1 VNTNLAG
8 VLDRLR
14 LKARR
19 GTERVRPRQAA
30 IKALTLAVGLALATV
45 MMSWL
50 GYRSTREWQRS
61 TVESAETRGNEVLAF
76 LTVALERDM
85 KGGQITVLLP
95 FNQALLNTS
104 TVYDLADRFAGGFAR
119 FPYVDSF
126 FVWETSDAPAGVTY
140 FFNRANRPPIWGVP
154 GGDAHDLYPVVVHHD
169 PVPMR
174 NLIGTAR
181 QAALRGVPYVLFE
194 ESIAGVRYQTLAHL
208 IYSGDA
214 VIRLSGLVGLTV
226 DIDWARNHYFPE
238 FVRQI
243 QDIDGDRTIGIQI
256 LDDEGGTVATV
267 GPPQSGGSMYARGFP
282 IVFADPELMSSLAP
296 RYRAPQWVARVN
308 ITNEA
313 TVVAA
318 GRGTTRTLGLLLC
331 VALVTIAALALTVR
345 TVRAGADLANL
356 QSEFV
361 SAVTHEMKTP
371 LSLIRLASDA
381 LSNGHYSSPT
391 TVTDYGQL
399 LAKEAT
405 HLTQLIDNV
414 LCYARL
420 TDAKSCYSFER
431 VDVLELIDDSMARF
445 RLELADLGFDVHF
458 HQPPTAPAVRADRAM
473 MQHAIDNLIDNA
485 VKHAASGR
493 QLTVTVDRDQW
504 QVKLAVTDCGE
515 GIPPEELPR
524 LFEKFY
530 RGKGAKRPG
539 SGLGLAIAKRIIED
553 HGGKIVVR
561 SILGQGTSI
570 EIALPTVTS

>member
-1 VNTNLAG
+1 MTG
-8 VLDRLR
+8 S
-14 LKARR
+14 ARQ
-19 GTERVRPRQAA
+19 GATF
-30 IKALTLAVGLALATV
+30 KALALAVCLALATV
-45 MMSWL
+45 VMSWL

-119 FPYVDSF
+119 FPYLDSF
-126 FVWETSDAPAGVTY
+126 FVWKASDAPAGVTY
-140 FFNRANRPPIWGVP
+140 FFNRANRPPVWDAPSG
-154 GGDAHDLYPVVVHHD
+154 AHDPYPVVVHRD

-174 NLIGTAR
+174 SLIATAR
-181 QAALRGVPYVLFE
+181 QAALRGAPYVLFE
-194 ESIAGVRYQTLAHL
+194 ESIDGVRYQTLAHL

-214 VIRLSGLVGLTV
+214 AIRLSGLVGLTV
-226 DIDWARNHYFPE
+226 DTKWARDYYFPE

-256 LDDEGGTVATV
+256 LDDEGGTVATA
-267 GPPQSGGSMYARGFP
+267 GPPPSGGSTHARGFP
-282 IVFADPELMSSLAP
+282 IVFADPALMSSLAP

-308 ITNEA
+308 VTNEA

-318 GRGTTRTLGLLLC
+318 GRGTARTLGLLLC
-331 VALVTIAALALTVR
+331 TALVTIVALALTVR
-345 TVRAGADLANL
+345 TVRAAADLATL

-381 LSNGHYSSPT
+381 LSNGRYSSPT

-431 VDVLELIDDSMARF
+431 VDVLELVDDSMGRF
-445 RLELADLGFDVHF
+445 RLELADLGFDVQF
-458 HQPPTAPAVRADRAM
+458 HQPPAVPAVRADRAM

-493 QLTVTVDRDQW
+493 QLTVTVDTDQG
-504 QVKLAVTDCGE
+504 QVKLAVIDGGE

-530 RGKGAKRPG
+530 RGRGAKRPG
-539 SGLGLAIAKRIIED
+539 SGLGLAITKRIIED
-553 HGGKIVVR
+553 HGGRIGVR

-570 EIALPTVTS
+570 EITLPTVTS

>member
-1 VNTNLAG
+1 MG
-8 VLDRLR
+8 VLDRIR
-14 LKARR
+14 LLVRL
-19 GTERVRPRQAA
+19 GTGRVGPRQAA
-30 IKALTLAVGLALATV
+30 SGRALGLAVGLALVTV
-45 MMSWL
+45 VMSWL

-95 FNQALLNTS
+95 FNQALLDTS

-126 FVWETSDAPAGVTY
+126 FVWKPSDAPDGVTY
-140 FFNRANRPPIWGVP
+140 FFNRVNRPPAWGAP
-154 GGDAHDLYPVVVHHD
+154 SGAHDPYPVVVYRD
-169 PVPMR
+169 PAPMR
-174 NLIGTAR
+174 DLIGTVR
-181 QAALRGVPYVLFE
+181 EAALRGAPYVLFE

-214 VIRLSGLVGLTV
+214 VTRLSGLVGLTV

-243 QDIDGDRTIGIQI
+243 QDIDGDHTIGIQI
-256 LDDEGGTVATV
+256 LDDQGGTVATT
-267 GPPQSGGSMYARGFP
+267 GPPPSGGSMHARGFP
-282 IVFADPELMSSLAP
+282 IIFADPELMSSLAP
-296 RYRAPQWVARVN
+296 RYQAPRWVARVN
-308 ITNEA
+308 VTNQA

-318 GRGTTRTLGLLLC
+318 GRGTARTLGLLLFT
-331 VALVTIAALALTVR
+331 ALVTIVALALTVR
-345 TVRAGADLANL
+345 TVRAAADLATL

-381 LSNGHYSSPT
+381 LSNGRYSSST

-420 TDAKSCYSFER
+420 TDGKSCYSFER
-431 VDVLELIDDSMARF
+431 VDVLELVDDSMERF
-445 RLELADLGFDVHF
+445 RLEFANLGFDVQF

-473 MQHAIDNLIDNA
+473 MRHAIDNLIDNA
-485 VKHAASGR
+485 TKHAASGR
-493 QLTVTVDRDQW
+493 QLSVTVDAHQGH
-504 QVKLAVTDCGE
+504 VKLAVTDCGE

-524 LFEKFY
+524 LFEKFF
-530 RGKGAKRPG
+530 RGKGATRPG
-539 SGLGLAIAKRIIED
+539 SGLGLAIAKKIIDD
-553 HGGKIVVR
+553 HGGRIDVR

-570 EIALPTVTS
+570 EITLPAVTS